1 MIVHPGYKINSTCI
15 HTLSNLN
22 LPNNSNY
29 SPVSK
34 PFIIT
39 AVILAF
45 IGSSIGSLWMMSF
58 FGIALPQLFHNSFQ
72 LHKTLQIDGFL
83 ILLIMGIGY
92 MIIPRFRNIP
102 LASTNLAYL
111 SFGLVLCS
119 ITIYAILQVL
129 PTTVSNNNLL
139 KWSNLLRF
147 TGITIFA
154 IIVFSALRVRPK
166 LLRLSDYFIA
176 LSIITLIIINIVQS
190 IGYEYNTNSLTYI
203 QIWLL
208 FPILMIYGI
217 EYKTLPSFLGF
228 IRPRRI
234 LGFASFGL
242 VLVSI
247 VLGLISILLYEE
259 NNLFP
264 IIFNIVFL
272 SSALTF
278 GGAVYIT
285 GGFDNSGEIRR
296 LIQGEKKARYNFTTI
311 NIKLSFLFLYIGII
325 MALLFNLF
333 HESFAFYDLAIHI
346 IAVGFIG
353 TTITLYLPLMLPPV
367 IGRTIDFTNFN
378 KIPLI
383 LIILSLSIRA
393 IGDFVFTQSSTY
405 FAPTTSPHLYQP
417 IIILLQQ
424 HFFGL
429 SSWFIVASMFIFV
442 IMIHRSLG
450 ESNVSKVSDR

>member
-1 MIVHPGYKINSTCI
+1 
-15 HTLSNLN
+15 
-22 LPNNSNY
+22 LPNNPNY
-29 SPVSK
+29 SHVSK

-39 AVILAF
+39 AVVLAF

-58 FGIALPQLFHNSFQ
+58 FGIALPQFFHNSFQ

-102 LASTNLAYL
+102 LASTNLAYF
-111 SFGLVLCS
+111 SFVLVLCS
-119 ITIYAILQVL
+119 ITIYAIHQIL
-129 PTTVSNNNLL
+129 PITENNNNLL
-139 KWSNLLRF
+139 YWSNLLRL
-147 TGITIFA
+147 TGIIIFA
-154 IIVFSALRVRPK
+154 IIVFLALRVRPK

-190 IGYEYNTNSLTYI
+190 IGSEYNTNSLTHI
-203 QIWLL
+203 QLWLL

-247 VLGLISILLYEE
+247 ILGLISIMLYEE

-285 GGFDNSGEIRR
+285 GGFDNSDEIRR

-311 NIKLSFLFLYIGII
+311 HIKLSFLFLYIGIT

-333 HESFAFYDLAIHI
+333 NETFAFYDLAIHI

-393 IGDFVFTQSSTY
+393 IGEFAFTQSS
-405 FAPTTSPHLYQP
+405 SPYLAVISSHLYQP
-417 IIILLQQ
+417 IIILQQ

-429 SSWFIVASMFIFV
+429 SSWFIVAAMFIFV

-450 ESNVSKVSDR
+450 KSNVSKISDR

>member
-1 MIVHPGYKINSTCI
+1 M
-15 HTLSNLN
+15 
-22 LPNNSNY
+22 
-29 SPVSK
+29 
-34 PFIIT
+34 
-39 AVILAF
+39 ILAF

-58 FGIALPQLFHNSFQ
+58 FGIALPQFFHNSFQ

-111 SFGLVLCS
+111 SFVLVLCS
-119 ITIYAILQVL
+119 ITIYAIHQML
-129 PTTVSNNNLL
+129 PITEDNNNNLL
-139 KWSNLLRF
+139 KWSNLLRL

-154 IIVFSALRVRPK
+154 IIVFLALRVRPK

-190 IGYEYNTNSLTYI
+190 IGYGYNTNSLTHI
-203 QIWLL
+203 QLWLL

-234 LGFASFGL
+234 MGFASFGL

-247 VLGLISILLYEE
+247 VSGLISNLLYEE
-259 NNLFP
+259 NNNLFP
-264 IIFNIVFL
+264 IIFNTAFL

-285 GGFDNSGEIRR
+285 GGFNNSEEIRR
-296 LIQGEKKARYNFTTI
+296 LIRGEKKARYNFTAI
-311 NIKLSFLFLYIGII
+311 HIKLSFLFLYIGIT

-333 HESFAFYDLAIHI
+333 HETFAFYDLAIHI

-393 IGDFVFTQSSTY
+393 IGDFVFTQSSPY
-405 FAPTTSPHLYQP
+405 LAPTSSHLYQP

-429 SSWFIVASMFIFV
+429 SSWFIVVAMFIFV

-450 ESNVSKVSDR
+450 ESNVSKVSYK

>member
-1 MIVHPGYKINSTCI
+1 M
-15 HTLSNLN
+15 
-22 LPNNSNY
+22 
-29 SPVSK
+29 
-34 PFIIT
+34 
-39 AVILAF
+39 ILAF

-58 FGIALPQLFHNSFQ
+58 FGIALPQFFHNSFQ

-111 SFGLVLCS
+111 SFVLVLCS
-119 ITIYAILQVL
+119 ITIYAVYQIL
-129 PTTVSNNNLL
+129 PITENNNNLL
-139 KWSNLLRF
+139 KWSNLLRL
-147 TGITIFA
+147 TGIIIFA
-154 IIVFSALRVRPK
+154 IIVFLALRVRPK

-190 IGYEYNTNSLTYI
+190 IGYEYNTNSLTHI
-203 QIWLL
+203 QLWLL

-247 VLGLISILLYEE
+247 ILGLISIILYEE

-264 IIFNIVFL
+264 IIFNIAFL

-285 GGFDNSGEIRR
+285 GGFDNSDEIRR

-311 NIKLSFLFLYIGII
+311 HIKLSFLFLYIGIT

-333 HESFAFYDLAIHI
+333 NETFAFYDLAIHI

-405 FAPTTSPHLYQP
+405 FAPTSSHLYQP
-417 IIILLQQ
+417 IIIILQQ

-429 SSWFIVASMFIFV
+429 SSWFIVAAMFIFV

-450 ESNVSKVSDR
+450 QSNVSKVTYR

>member
-1 MIVHPGYKINSTCI
+1 M
-15 HTLSNLN
+15 
-22 LPNNSNY
+22 
-29 SPVSK
+29 
-34 PFIIT
+34 
-39 AVILAF
+39 ILAF

-58 FGIALPQLFHNSFQ
+58 FGISLPQLFHNSFQ

-83 ILLIMGIGY
+83 MLLIMGIGY

-111 SFGLVLCS
+111 SFVLVLCS
-119 ITIYAILQVL
+119 ITIYAIHQIL
-129 PTTVSNNNLL
+129 PITENNNNSLL
-139 KWSNLLRF
+139 KWSNLLRL

-154 IIVFSALRVRPK
+154 IIVFLALRVRPK

-190 IGYEYNTNSLTYI
+190 IGYEYNTNSLTNI
-203 QIWLL
+203 QLWLL

-247 VLGLISILLYEE
+247 VSGLISILLYEE

-264 IIFNIVFL
+264 IIFNIAFL

-285 GGFDNSGEIRR
+285 GGFDNSDEIRR
-296 LIQGEKKARYNFTTI
+296 LIQGEKKARYNFTAI
-311 NIKLSFLFLYIGII
+311 HIKLSFLFLYIGIT

-333 HESFAFYDLAIHI
+333 HETFAFYDLAIHI

-393 IGDFVFTQSSTY
+393 IGDFVFIQSSPY
-405 FAPTTSPHLYQP
+405 LASTSSHLYQP

-429 SSWFIVASMFIFV
+429 SSWFIVAAMFIFV

-450 ESNVSKVSDR
+450 ESNVSKVSYR

>member
-1 MIVHPGYKINSTCI
+1 
-15 HTLSNLN
+15 
-22 LPNNSNY
+22 LPNNPNY
-29 SPVSK
+29 SHVSK

-39 AVILAF
+39 AVVLAF

-58 FGIALPQLFHNSFQ
+58 FGIALPQFFHNSFQ

-111 SFGLVLCS
+111 SFVLVLCS
-119 ITIYAILQVL
+119 ITIYAIYQIL
-129 PTTVSNNNLL
+129 PITENNNNLL
-139 KWSNLLRF
+139 KWSNLLRL
-147 TGITIFA
+147 TGIIIFA
-154 IIVFSALRVRPK
+154 IIVFLALRVRPK

-190 IGYEYNTNSLTYI
+190 IGYEYNTNSLTHI
-203 QIWLL
+203 QLWLL

-247 VLGLISILLYEE
+247 ILGLISIMLYEE

-285 GGFDNSGEIRR
+285 GGFDNSDEIRR

-311 NIKLSFLFLYIGII
+311 HIKLSFLFLYIGIT

-333 HESFAFYDLAIHI
+333 NETFAFYDLAIHI

-393 IGDFVFTQSSTY
+393 IGEFAFTQSS
-405 FAPTTSPHLYQP
+405 SPYLAVISSHLYQP

-429 SSWFIVASMFIFV
+429 SSWFIVAAMFIFV

-450 ESNVSKVSDR
+450 KSNISKISDR

>member
-1 MIVHPGYKINSTCI
+1 
-15 HTLSNLN
+15 
-22 LPNNSNY
+22 LPNNPNY
-29 SPVSK
+29 SHVSK

-39 AVILAF
+39 AVVLAF

-58 FGIALPQLFHNSFQ
+58 FGIALPQFFHNSFQ

-111 SFGLVLCS
+111 SFVLVLCS
-119 ITIYAILQVL
+119 ITIYAIYQIL
-129 PTTVSNNNLL
+129 PITENNNNLL
-139 KWSNLLRF
+139 KWSNLLRL
-147 TGITIFA
+147 TGIIIFA
-154 IIVFSALRVRPK
+154 IIVFLALRVRPK

-190 IGYEYNTNSLTYI
+190 IGYEYNTNSLTHI
-203 QIWLL
+203 QLWLL

-247 VLGLISILLYEE
+247 ILGLISIILYEE

-285 GGFDNSGEIRR
+285 GGFDNSDEIRR

-311 NIKLSFLFLYIGII
+311 HIKLSFLFLYIGIT

-333 HESFAFYDLAIHI
+333 NETFAFYDLAIHI

-393 IGDFVFTQSSTY
+393 IGEFAFTQSS
-405 FAPTTSPHLYQP
+405 SPYLAVISSHLYQP

-429 SSWFIVASMFIFV
+429 SSWFIVAAMFIFV

-450 ESNVSKVSDR
+450 KSNISKISDR

>member
-1 MIVHPGYKINSTCI
+1 M
-15 HTLSNLN
+15 
-22 LPNNSNY
+22 
-29 SPVSK
+29 
-34 PFIIT
+34 
-39 AVILAF
+39 
-45 IGSSIGSLWMMSF
+45 
-58 FGIALPQLFHNSFQ
+58 
-72 LHKTLQIDGFL
+72 
-83 ILLIMGIGY
+83 LLIMGIGY

-111 SFGLVLCS
+111 SFVLVLCS
-119 ITIYAILQVL
+119 ITIYAIHQIL
-129 PTTVSNNNLL
+129 PITENNNNLL
-139 KWSNLLRF
+139 KWSNLLRL

-154 IIVFSALRVRPK
+154 IIVFLALRVRPK

-190 IGYEYNTNSLTYI
+190 IGYEYNTNSLTHI
-203 QIWLL
+203 QPWLL

-247 VLGLISILLYEE
+247 ISGLISILLYEE
-259 NNLFP
+259 NNLSP
-264 IIFNIVFL
+264 IIFNIAFL

-285 GGFDNSGEIRR
+285 GGFDNSDEIRR
-296 LIQGEKKARYNFTTI
+296 LIQGEKKARYNFTAI
-311 NIKLSFLFLYIGII
+311 HIKLSFLFLYIGIT

-333 HESFAFYDLAIHI
+333 HETFAFYDLAIHI

-393 IGDFVFTQSSTY
+393 IGDFVFTQSSPSL
-405 FAPTTSPHLYQP
+405 APTSSHLYQP
-417 IIILLQQ
+417 IIIIILLLQQ

-429 SSWFIVASMFIFV
+429 SSWLIVAAMFIFV
-442 IMIHRSLG
+442 IMIHRSMG
-450 ESNVSKVSDR
+450 ESNVSKVSYR

>member
-22 LPNNSNY
+22 LPNNFNY

-203 QIWLL
+203 QLWLL

-264 IIFNIVFL
+264 IIFNTAFL

-285 GGFDNSGEIRR
+285 GGFDNSDEIRR
-296 LIQGEKKARYNFTTI
+296 LIQGEKKSRYNFTAI
-311 NIKLSFLFLYIGII
+311 HIKLSFLFLYIGIT

-333 HESFAFYDLAIHI
+333 HETFAFYDLAIHI

-393 IGDFVFTQSSTY
+393 IGDFVFTQSSPY
-405 FAPTTSPHLYQP
+405 LAPTSSHLYQP
-417 IIILLQQ
+417 IITILLQQ

-429 SSWFIVASMFIFV
+429 SSWFIVAAMFIFV

-450 ESNVSKVSDR
+450 ESNVSKVSYR

>member
-1 MIVHPGYKINSTCI
+1 M
-15 HTLSNLN
+15 
-22 LPNNSNY
+22 PNNPNY
-29 SPVSK
+29 SHVSK

-39 AVILAF
+39 AVVLAF

-58 FGIALPQLFHNSFQ
+58 FGIALPQFFHNSFQ

-111 SFGLVLCS
+111 SFVLVLCS
-119 ITIYAILQVL
+119 ITIYAVYQIL
-129 PTTVSNNNLL
+129 PITENNNNLL
-139 KWSNLLRF
+139 KWSNLLRL
-147 TGITIFA
+147 TGIIIFA
-154 IIVFSALRVRPK
+154 IIVFLALRVRPK

-176 LSIITLIIINIVQS
+176 LSVITLIIINIVQS
-190 IGYEYNTNSLTYI
+190 IGYEYNTNSLTHI
-203 QIWLL
+203 QLWLL

-247 VLGLISILLYEE
+247 ILGLISIVLYEE

-311 NIKLSFLFLYIGII
+311 HIKLSFLFLYIGIT

-333 HESFAFYDLAIHI
+333 NETFAFYDLSIHI

-393 IGDFVFTQSSTY
+393 IGDFVFTQSSPY
-405 FAPTTSPHLYQP
+405 LAPTSSHIYQP

-429 SSWFIVASMFIFV
+429 SSWFIVAAMFIFV

-450 ESNVSKVSDR
+450 KSNVSKVSDR

>member
-1 MIVHPGYKINSTCI
+1 
-15 HTLSNLN
+15 
-22 LPNNSNY
+22 
-29 SPVSK
+29 
-34 PFIIT
+34 
-39 AVILAF
+39 
-45 IGSSIGSLWMMSF
+45 
-58 FGIALPQLFHNSFQ
+58 
-72 LHKTLQIDGFL
+72 
-83 ILLIMGIGY
+83 
-92 MIIPRFRNIP
+92 
-102 LASTNLAYL
+102 
-111 SFGLVLCS
+111 
-119 ITIYAILQVL
+119 
-129 PTTVSNNNLL
+129 
-139 KWSNLLRF
+139 
-147 TGITIFA
+147 
-154 IIVFSALRVRPK
+154 
-166 LLRLSDYFIA
+166 
-176 LSIITLIIINIVQS
+176 
-190 IGYEYNTNSLTYI
+190 
-203 QIWLL
+203 
-208 FPILMIYGI
+208 MIYGI

-247 VLGLISILLYEE
+247 ILGLISIMLYEE

-285 GGFDNSGEIRR
+285 GGFDNSDEIRR

-311 NIKLSFLFLYIGII
+311 HIKLSFLFLYIGIT

-333 HESFAFYDLAIHI
+333 NETFAFYDLAIHI

-393 IGDFVFTQSSTY
+393 IGEFAFIQSS
-405 FAPTTSPHLYQP
+405 SPYLDTISSHLYQP
-417 IIILLQQ
+417 IIIILQQ

-429 SSWFIVASMFIFV
+429 SSWFIVAAMFIFV

-450 ESNVSKVSDR
+450 KSNISKVSDR

>member
-1 MIVHPGYKINSTCI
+1 M
-15 HTLSNLN
+15 
-22 LPNNSNY
+22 
-29 SPVSK
+29 
-34 PFIIT
+34 
-39 AVILAF
+39 ILAF

-58 FGIALPQLFHNSFQ
+58 FGISLPQLFHNSFQ
-72 LHKTLQIDGFL
+72 LHKTLQLNGFL

-111 SFGLVLCS
+111 SFVLVLCS
-119 ITIYAILQVL
+119 ITIYAIHQML
-129 PTTVSNNNLL
+129 PITENNNLL
-139 KWSNLLRF
+139 KWSNLLRL

-154 IIVFSALRVRPK
+154 IIVFLALRVRPK

-190 IGYEYNTNSLTYI
+190 IGYEYNTNSLTHI
-203 QIWLL
+203 QLWLL

-234 LGFASFGL
+234 MGFASFGL

-247 VLGLISILLYEE
+247 VSGLISILLYEE

-264 IIFNIVFL
+264 IIFNTAFL

-285 GGFDNSGEIRR
+285 GGFDNSDEIRR
-296 LIQGEKKARYNFTTI
+296 LIQGEKKSRYNFTAI
-311 NIKLSFLFLYIGII
+311 HIKLSFLFLYIGIT

-333 HESFAFYDLAIHI
+333 HETFAFYDLAIHI

-393 IGDFVFTQSSTY
+393 IGDFAFTQSSPY
-405 FAPTTSPHLYQP
+405 LAPTSSHLYQP
-417 IIILLQQ
+417 IITILLQQ

-429 SSWFIVASMFIFV
+429 SSWFIVAAMFIFV

-450 ESNVSKVSDR
+450 ESNVSKVSYR

>member
-1 MIVHPGYKINSTCI
+1 
-15 HTLSNLN
+15 
-22 LPNNSNY
+22 LPNNPNY
-29 SPVSK
+29 SHVSK

-39 AVILAF
+39 AVVLAF

-58 FGIALPQLFHNSFQ
+58 FGIALPQFFHNSFQ

-111 SFGLVLCS
+111 SFVLVLCS
-119 ITIYAILQVL
+119 ITIYAIYQIL
-129 PTTVSNNNLL
+129 PITENNNNLL
-139 KWSNLLRF
+139 KWSNLLRL
-147 TGITIFA
+147 TGIIIFA
-154 IIVFSALRVRPK
+154 IIVFLALRVRPK

-190 IGYEYNTNSLTYI
+190 IGYEYNTNSLTHI
-203 QIWLL
+203 QLWLL

-247 VLGLISILLYEE
+247 ILGLISIMLYEE
-259 NNLFP
+259 YNLFP

-311 NIKLSFLFLYIGII
+311 HIKLSFLFLYIGIT

-333 HESFAFYDLAIHI
+333 NETFAFYDLAIHI

-393 IGDFVFTQSSTY
+393 IGEFAFTQSS
-405 FAPTTSPHLYQP
+405 SPYLAVISSHLYQP
-417 IIILLQQ
+417 IIIILQQ

-429 SSWFIVASMFIFV
+429 SSWFIVAAMFIFV

-450 ESNVSKVSDR
+450 KSNVSKISDR

>member
-1 MIVHPGYKINSTCI
+1 M
-15 HTLSNLN
+15 
-22 LPNNSNY
+22 PNNPNY
-29 SPVSK
+29 SHVSK

-39 AVILAF
+39 AVVLAF

-58 FGIALPQLFHNSFQ
+58 FGISLPQFFHNSFQ

-111 SFGLVLCS
+111 SFVLVLCS
-119 ITIYAILQVL
+119 ITIYAVYQIL
-129 PTTVSNNNLL
+129 PITENNNNLL
-139 KWSNLLRF
+139 KWSNLLRL
-147 TGITIFA
+147 TGIIIFA
-154 IIVFSALRVRPK
+154 IIVFLALRVRPK

-190 IGYEYNTNSLTYI
+190 IGYEYNTNSLTHI
-203 QIWLL
+203 QLWLL

-247 VLGLISILLYEE
+247 ILGLISIILYEE

-311 NIKLSFLFLYIGII
+311 HIKLSFLFLYIGIT

-333 HESFAFYDLAIHI
+333 HETFAFYDLAIHI

-393 IGDFVFTQSSTY
+393 IGEFAFTQSS
-405 FAPTTSPHLYQP
+405 SPYLAVISSHLYQP
-417 IIILLQQ
+417 IIIILQQ
-424 HFFGL
+424 YFFGL
-429 SSWFIVASMFIFV
+429 SSWFIVVAMFIFV

-450 ESNVSKVSDR
+450 KSNVSKVSDM

>member
-190 IGYEYNTNSLTYI
+190 IGYEYSTNSLTYI

-333 HESFAFYDLAIHI
+333 HEIFAFYDLAIHI

>member
-1 MIVHPGYKINSTCI
+1 
-15 HTLSNLN
+15 
-22 LPNNSNY
+22 
-29 SPVSK
+29 
-34 PFIIT
+34 
-39 AVILAF
+39 
-45 IGSSIGSLWMMSF
+45 MSF
-58 FGIALPQLFHNSFQ
+58 FGISLPQLFHNSFQ
-72 LHKTLQIDGFL
+72 LHKTLQLNGFL

-111 SFGLVLCS
+111 SFVLVLCS
-119 ITIYAILQVL
+119 ITIYAIHQML
-129 PTTVSNNNLL
+129 PITEDNNNLL
-139 KWSNLLRF
+139 KWSNLLRL

-154 IIVFSALRVRPK
+154 IIVFLALRVRPK

-190 IGYEYNTNSLTYI
+190 IGYGYNTNSLTRI
-203 QIWLL
+203 QLWLL

-234 LGFASFGL
+234 MGFASFGL

-247 VLGLISILLYEE
+247 VSGLISNLLYEE
-259 NNLFP
+259 NNNLFP
-264 IIFNIVFL
+264 IIFNTAFL

-285 GGFDNSGEIRR
+285 GGFDNSDEIRR
-296 LIQGEKKARYNFTTI
+296 LIRGEKKARYNFTAI
-311 NIKLSFLFLYIGII
+311 HIKLSFLFLYIGIT

-333 HESFAFYDLAIHI
+333 HETFAFYDLAIHI

-393 IGDFVFTQSSTY
+393 IGDFVFTQSSPY
-405 FAPTTSPHLYQP
+405 LAPTSSHLYQP
-417 IIILLQQ
+417 IIILLLQQ

-429 SSWFIVASMFIFV
+429 SSWFIVVAMFIFV

-450 ESNVSKVSDR
+450 ESNVSKVSYK

>member
-1 MIVHPGYKINSTCI
+1 
-15 HTLSNLN
+15 
-22 LPNNSNY
+22 LPNNPNY
-29 SPVSK
+29 SHVSK

-39 AVILAF
+39 AVVLAF

-58 FGIALPQLFHNSFQ
+58 FGIALPQFFHNSFQ

-111 SFGLVLCS
+111 SFVLVLCS
-119 ITIYAILQVL
+119 IIVYAIHQIL
-129 PTTVSNNNLL
+129 PTTESINNLL
-139 KWSNLLRF
+139 KWSNLLRL
-147 TGITIFA
+147 TGIIIFA
-154 IIVFSALRVRPK
+154 IIVFLALRVRPK
-166 LLRLSDYFIA
+166 LLGLSDYFIA

-190 IGYEYNTNSLTYI
+190 IGYEYNTNSLTHI
-203 QIWLL
+203 QLWLL

-247 VLGLISILLYEE
+247 ILGLISIILYEE

-285 GGFDNSGEIRR
+285 GGFYNSDEIRR

-311 NIKLSFLFLYIGII
+311 HIKLSFLFLYIGIT

-333 HESFAFYDLAIHI
+333 NETFAFYDLAIHI

-393 IGDFVFTQSSTY
+393 IGEFAFTQSS
-405 FAPTTSPHLYQP
+405 SPYLAVISSHLYQP

-429 SSWFIVASMFIFV
+429 SSWFIVAAMFIFV

-450 ESNVSKVSDR
+450 KSNVSKISDR

>member
-111 SFGLVLCS
+111 SFVLVLCS
-119 ITIYAILQVL
+119 ITIYAIHQIL
-129 PTTVSNNNLL
+129 PITENNNNLL
-139 KWSNLLRF
+139 KWSNVLRL

-154 IIVFSALRVRPK
+154 IIVFLALRVRPK

-203 QIWLL
+203 QLWLL

-264 IIFNIVFL
+264 IIFNIAFL

-311 NIKLSFLFLYIGII
+311 NIKLSFLFLYIGIT

-405 FAPTTSPHLYQP
+405 FAPTSSHLYQP
-417 IIILLQQ
+417 IIILQQ

>member
-1 MIVHPGYKINSTCI
+1 
-15 HTLSNLN
+15 
-22 LPNNSNY
+22 LPNNPNY
-29 SPVSK
+29 SHVSK

-58 FGIALPQLFHNSFQ
+58 FGIALPQFFHNSFQ

-111 SFGLVLCS
+111 SFVLVLCS
-119 ITIYAILQVL
+119 ITLYAVYQIL
-129 PTTVSNNNLL
+129 PITENNNNLL
-139 KWSNLLRF
+139 KWSNLLRL
-147 TGITIFA
+147 TGIIIFA
-154 IIVFSALRVRPK
+154 IIVFLALRVRPK

-190 IGYEYNTNSLTYI
+190 IGYEYNTNSLTHI
-203 QIWLL
+203 QLWLL

-247 VLGLISILLYEE
+247 ILGLISIMLYEE

-285 GGFDNSGEIRR
+285 GGFDNSDEIRR

-311 NIKLSFLFLYIGII
+311 HIKLSFLFLYIGIT

-333 HESFAFYDLAIHI
+333 NETFAFYDLAIHI

-393 IGDFVFTQSSTY
+393 IGEFAFTQSS
-405 FAPTTSPHLYQP
+405 SPYLDTISSHLYQP
-417 IIILLQQ
+417 IIIILQQ

-429 SSWFIVASMFIFV
+429 SSWFIVAAMFIFV

-450 ESNVSKVSDR
+450 KSNVSKVSDR

>member
-1 MIVHPGYKINSTCI
+1 M
-15 HTLSNLN
+15 
-22 LPNNSNY
+22 PNNPNY
-29 SPVSK
+29 SHVSK

-39 AVILAF
+39 AVVLAF

-58 FGIALPQLFHNSFQ
+58 FGIALPQFFHNSFQ

-111 SFGLVLCS
+111 SFVLVLCS
-119 ITIYAILQVL
+119 ITIYAVYQIL
-129 PTTVSNNNLL
+129 PITENNNNLL
-139 KWSNLLRF
+139 KWSNLLRL
-147 TGITIFA
+147 TGIIIFA
-154 IIVFSALRVRPK
+154 KIVFLALRVRPK

-190 IGYEYNTNSLTYI
+190 IGYEYNTNSLTHI
-203 QIWLL
+203 QLWLL

-247 VLGLISILLYEE
+247 ISGLISIMLHEE

-285 GGFDNSGEIRR
+285 GGFDNSDEIRR

-311 NIKLSFLFLYIGII
+311 HIKLSFLFLYIGIM

-333 HESFAFYDLAIHI
+333 NETFAFYDLAIHI

-393 IGDFVFTQSSTY
+393 IGQFAFTQSSSPY
-405 FAPTTSPHLYQP
+405 LDAISSPHLYQP
-417 IIILLQQ
+417 IIILLLQQ

-429 SSWFIVASMFIFV
+429 SSWFIVAAMFIFV

-450 ESNVSKVSDR
+450 KSNVSKISDR

>member
-1 MIVHPGYKINSTCI
+1 
-15 HTLSNLN
+15 
-22 LPNNSNY
+22 LPNNPNY
-29 SPVSK
+29 SHVSK

-39 AVILAF
+39 AVVLAF

-58 FGIALPQLFHNSFQ
+58 FGIALPQFFHNSFQ

-111 SFGLVLCS
+111 SFVLVLCS
-119 ITIYAILQVL
+119 ITIYAVYQIL
-129 PTTVSNNNLL
+129 PITENNNNLL
-139 KWSNLLRF
+139 KCSNLLRL
-147 TGITIFA
+147 TGIIIFA
-154 IIVFSALRVRPK
+154 IIVFLALRVRPK

-190 IGYEYNTNSLTYI
+190 IGYEYNTNSLTHI
-203 QIWLL
+203 QLWLL

-247 VLGLISILLYEE
+247 ISGLISIMLYEE

-311 NIKLSFLFLYIGII
+311 HIKLSFLFLYIGIT

-333 HESFAFYDLAIHI
+333 NETFAFYDLAIHI

-393 IGDFVFTQSSTY
+393 IGEFAFTQSS
-405 FAPTTSPHLYQP
+405 SPYLDAISSSRLYQP
-417 IIILLQQ
+417 IIIILQQ

-429 SSWFIVASMFIFV
+429 SSWFIVAAMFIFV

-450 ESNVSKVSDR
+450 KSNISKISDR

>member
-1 MIVHPGYKINSTCI
+1 
-15 HTLSNLN
+15 
-22 LPNNSNY
+22 LPNNPNY
-29 SPVSK
+29 SHVSK

-39 AVILAF
+39 AVVLAF

-58 FGIALPQLFHNSFQ
+58 FGIALPQFFHNSFQ

-111 SFGLVLCS
+111 SFVLVLCS
-119 ITIYAILQVL
+119 ITIYAVYQIL
-129 PTTVSNNNLL
+129 PITENNNNLL
-139 KWSNLLRF
+139 KWSNLLRL
-147 TGITIFA
+147 TGIIIFA
-154 IIVFSALRVRPK
+154 IIVFLALRVRPK

-190 IGYEYNTNSLTYI
+190 IGYEYNTNSLTHI
-203 QIWLL
+203 QLWLL

-247 VLGLISILLYEE
+247 ILGLISIILYEE

-285 GGFDNSGEIRR
+285 GGFDNSDEIRR

-311 NIKLSFLFLYIGII
+311 HIKLSFLFLYIGIT

-333 HESFAFYDLAIHI
+333 NETFAFYDLAIHI

-393 IGDFVFTQSSTY
+393 IGEFTFTQSSSPY
-405 FAPTTSPHLYQP
+405 LAVISSPHLYQP

-429 SSWFIVASMFIFV
+429 SSWFIVAAMFIFV

-450 ESNVSKVSDR
+450 KSNVSKVSDR

>member
-1 MIVHPGYKINSTCI
+1 M
-15 HTLSNLN
+15 
-22 LPNNSNY
+22 PNNPNY
-29 SPVSK
+29 SHVSK

-39 AVILAF
+39 AVVLAF

-58 FGIALPQLFHNSFQ
+58 FGIALPQFFHNSFQ

-111 SFGLVLCS
+111 SFVLVLCS
-119 ITIYAILQVL
+119 ITIYAVYQIL
-129 PTTVSNNNLL
+129 PITENNNNLL
-139 KWSNLLRF
+139 KWSNLLRL
-147 TGITIFA
+147 TGIIIFA
-154 IIVFSALRVRPK
+154 IIVFLALRVRPK

-190 IGYEYNTNSLTYI
+190 IGYEYNTNSLTHI
-203 QIWLL
+203 QLWLL

-247 VLGLISILLYEE
+247 ILGLISIILYEE

-311 NIKLSFLFLYIGII
+311 HIKLSFLFLYIGIT

-333 HESFAFYDLAIHI
+333 NETFAFYDLSIHI

-393 IGDFVFTQSSTY
+393 IGEFAFTQSSSPY
-405 FAPTTSPHLYQP
+405 LAVISSPHIYQP

-429 SSWFIVASMFIFV
+429 SSWFIVAAMFIFV

-450 ESNVSKVSDR
+450 KSNVSKVSDR

>member
-1 MIVHPGYKINSTCI
+1 M
-15 HTLSNLN
+15 
-22 LPNNSNY
+22 PNNPNY
-29 SPVSK
+29 SHVSK

-39 AVILAF
+39 AVVLAF

-58 FGIALPQLFHNSFQ
+58 FGIALPQFFHNSFQ

-111 SFGLVLCS
+111 SFVLVLCS
-119 ITIYAILQVL
+119 ITIYAVYQIL
-129 PTTVSNNNLL
+129 PITENNNNNLL
-139 KWSNLLRF
+139 KWSNLLRL
-147 TGITIFA
+147 TGIIIFA
-154 IIVFSALRVRPK
+154 IIVFLALRVRPK

-190 IGYEYNTNSLTYI
+190 IGYEYNTNSLTHI
-203 QIWLL
+203 QLWLL

-247 VLGLISILLYEE
+247 ILGLISIILYEE

-311 NIKLSFLFLYIGII
+311 HIKLSFLFLYIGIT

-333 HESFAFYDLAIHI
+333 NETFAFYDLSIHI

-393 IGDFVFTQSSTY
+393 IGEFAFTQSS
-405 FAPTTSPHLYQP
+405 SPYLAVISSHLYQP

-429 SSWFIVASMFIFV
+429 SSWFIVAAMFIFV

-450 ESNVSKVSDR
+450 KSNVSKVSDM

>member
-203 QIWLL
+203 QLWLL

>member
-1 MIVHPGYKINSTCI
+1 M
-15 HTLSNLN
+15 
-22 LPNNSNY
+22 PNNPNY
-29 SPVSK
+29 SHVSK

-39 AVILAF
+39 AVVLAF

-58 FGIALPQLFHNSFQ
+58 FGIALPQFFHNSFQ

-111 SFGLVLCS
+111 SFVLVLCS
-119 ITIYAILQVL
+119 ITIYAIHQIL
-129 PTTVSNNNLL
+129 PTTENSNNLL
-139 KWSNLLRF
+139 KWSNLLRL
-147 TGITIFA
+147 TGIIIFA
-154 IIVFSALRVRPK
+154 IIVFLALRVRPK

-190 IGYEYNTNSLTYI
+190 IGYEYNTNSLTHI
-203 QIWLL
+203 QLWLL

-247 VLGLISILLYEE
+247 ISGLISIMLYEE

-311 NIKLSFLFLYIGII
+311 HIKLSFLFLYIGIT

-333 HESFAFYDLAIHI
+333 NETFAFYDLSIHI

-393 IGDFVFTQSSTY
+393 IGEFTFTQSSSPY
-405 FAPTTSPHLYQP
+405 LAVISSPHIYQP

-429 SSWFIVASMFIFV
+429 SSWFIVAAMFIFV

-450 ESNVSKVSDR
+450 KSNVSKVSDR

>member
-1 MIVHPGYKINSTCI
+1 
-15 HTLSNLN
+15 
-22 LPNNSNY
+22 LPNNPNY
-29 SPVSK
+29 SHVSK

-39 AVILAF
+39 AVVLAF

-58 FGIALPQLFHNSFQ
+58 FGIALPQFFHNSFQ

-111 SFGLVLCS
+111 SFVLVLCS
-119 ITIYAILQVL
+119 ITIYAIHQIL
-129 PTTVSNNNLL
+129 PITENINNLL
-139 KWSNLLRF
+139 KWSNLLRL
-147 TGITIFA
+147 TGIIIFA
-154 IIVFSALRVRPK
+154 IIVFLALRVRPK
-166 LLRLSDYFIA
+166 LLGLSDYFIA

-190 IGYEYNTNSLTYI
+190 VGYEYNTNSLTHI
-203 QIWLL
+203 QLWLL

-247 VLGLISILLYEE
+247 ISGLISIMLYEE

-285 GGFDNSGEIRR
+285 GGFDNSDEIRR
-296 LIQGEKKARYNFTTI
+296 FIQGEKKARYNFTTI
-311 NIKLSFLFLYIGII
+311 HIKLSFLFLYIGIT

-333 HESFAFYDLAIHI
+333 NETFAFYDLAIHI

-393 IGDFVFTQSSTY
+393 IGQFAFTQSS
-405 FAPTTSPHLYQP
+405 SPYLDAISSSRLYQP
-417 IIILLQQ
+417 IIIILQQ

-429 SSWFIVASMFIFV
+429 SSWFIVAAMFIFV

-450 ESNVSKVSDR
+450 KSNVSKISDR

>member
-1 MIVHPGYKINSTCI
+1 
-15 HTLSNLN
+15 
-22 LPNNSNY
+22 
-29 SPVSK
+29 
-34 PFIIT
+34 
-39 AVILAF
+39 VILAF

-58 FGIALPQLFHNSFQ
+58 FGISLPQLFHNSFQ

-83 ILLIMGIGY
+83 MLLIMGIGY

-111 SFGLVLCS
+111 SFVLVLCS
-119 ITIYAILQVL
+119 ITIYAIHQIL
-129 PTTVSNNNLL
+129 PITENNNNLL
-139 KWSNLLRF
+139 KWSNLLRL

-154 IIVFSALRVRPK
+154 IIVFLALRVRPK

-190 IGYEYNTNSLTYI
+190 IGYEYNTNSLTHI
-203 QIWLL
+203 QLWLL

-247 VLGLISILLYEE
+247 VSGLISILLYEE

-264 IIFNIVFL
+264 IIFNIAFL

-285 GGFDNSGEIRR
+285 GGFDNSDEIRR

-311 NIKLSFLFLYIGII
+311 HIKLSFLFLYIGIT

-333 HESFAFYDLAIHI
+333 HETFAFYDLAIHI

-393 IGDFVFTQSSTY
+393 IGDFVFTQSSPSL
-405 FAPTTSPHLYQP
+405 APTSSLLYQP
-417 IIILLQQ
+417 IIILLLQQ

-429 SSWFIVASMFIFV
+429 SSWFIVAAMFIFV

-450 ESNVSKVSDR
+450 VSNVSKVSYR

>member
-203 QIWLL
+203 QLWLL

-247 VLGLISILLYEE
+247 VLGLIAILLYEE

-311 NIKLSFLFLYIGII
+311 NIKLSFLFLYIGIT

-405 FAPTTSPHLYQP
+405 FAPTSSHLYQP
-417 IIILLQQ
+417 IIILQQ

-450 ESNVSKVSDR
+450 ESNISKVSDR

>member
-1 MIVHPGYKINSTCI
+1 
-15 HTLSNLN
+15 
-22 LPNNSNY
+22 LPNNPNY
-29 SPVSK
+29 SHVSK

-39 AVILAF
+39 AVVLAF

-58 FGIALPQLFHNSFQ
+58 FGIALPQFFHNSFQ

-111 SFGLVLCS
+111 SFVLVLCS
-119 ITIYAILQVL
+119 ITIYAIYQIL
-129 PTTVSNNNLL
+129 PITENNNNLL
-139 KWSNLLRF
+139 KWSNLLRL
-147 TGITIFA
+147 TGIIIFA
-154 IIVFSALRVRPK
+154 IIVFLALRVRPK

-190 IGYEYNTNSLTYI
+190 IGYEYNTNSLTHI
-203 QIWLL
+203 QLWLL

-247 VLGLISILLYEE
+247 ILGLMSIMLYEE

-285 GGFDNSGEIRR
+285 GGFDNSDEIRR
-296 LIQGEKKARYNFTTI
+296 FIQGEKKARYNFTTI
-311 NIKLSFLFLYIGII
+311 HIKLSFLFLYIGIT

-333 HESFAFYDLAIHI
+333 NETFAFYDLAIHI

-393 IGDFVFTQSSTY
+393 IGEFAFTQSSY
-405 FAPTTSPHLYQP
+405 PYLAVISSHLYQP

-429 SSWFIVASMFIFV
+429 SSWFIVAAMFIFV

-450 ESNVSKVSDR
+450 KSNVSKISDR

>member
-139 KWSNLLRF
+139 KWSNLLRL

-154 IIVFSALRVRPK
+154 IIVFLALRVRPK

-190 IGYEYNTNSLTYI
+190 IGYEYSTNSLTYI

>member
-1 MIVHPGYKINSTCI
+1 
-15 HTLSNLN
+15 
-22 LPNNSNY
+22 
-29 SPVSK
+29 
-34 PFIIT
+34 
-39 AVILAF
+39 VILAF

-58 FGIALPQLFHNSFQ
+58 FGISLPQLFHNSFQ

-83 ILLIMGIGY
+83 MLLIMGIGY

-111 SFGLVLCS
+111 SFVLVLCS
-119 ITIYAILQVL
+119 ITIYAIHQIL
-129 PTTVSNNNLL
+129 PITENNNNLL
-139 KWSNLLRF
+139 KWSNLLRL

-154 IIVFSALRVRPK
+154 IIVFLALRVRPK

-190 IGYEYNTNSLTYI
+190 IGYEYNTNSLTHI
-203 QIWLL
+203 QLWLL

-247 VLGLISILLYEE
+247 VSGLISILLYEE

-264 IIFNIVFL
+264 IIFNIAFL

-278 GGAVYIT
+278 AGAVYIT
-285 GGFDNSGEIRR
+285 GGFDNSDEIRR

-311 NIKLSFLFLYIGII
+311 HIKLSFLFLYIGIT

-333 HESFAFYDLAIHI
+333 HETFAFYDLAIHI
-346 IAVGFIG
+346 IAIGFIG

-393 IGDFVFTQSSTY
+393 IGDFVFTQSSPSL
-405 FAPTTSPHLYQP
+405 APTSSLLYQP
-417 IIILLQQ
+417 IIILLLQQ

-429 SSWFIVASMFIFV
+429 SSWFIVAAMFIFV

-450 ESNVSKVSDR
+450 VSNVSKVSYR